1 VRTAQEEFDETYIS
15 STEICKELGITR
27 ATVTN
32 GRQRGMLPDAIELLR
47 PDGAPH
53 MVLWRRDRVRP
64 FLDAW
69 KIALQSR
76 RGELA

>member
-1 VRTAQEEFDETYIS
+1 MKTAQEEFDETYIS
-15 STEICKELGITR
+15 SSEICRELNITR
-27 ATVTN
+27 ATVTM
-32 GRQRGMLPDAIELLR
+32 GRRRGMLPDAIEVLR

-53 MVLWRRDRVRP
+53 VTLWKRDTVRP

-69 KIALQSR
+69 RISLQAR